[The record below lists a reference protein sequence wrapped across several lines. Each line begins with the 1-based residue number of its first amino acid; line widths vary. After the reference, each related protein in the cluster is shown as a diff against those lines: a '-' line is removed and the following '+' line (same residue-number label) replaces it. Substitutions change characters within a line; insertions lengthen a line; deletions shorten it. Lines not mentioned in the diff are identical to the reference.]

1 MALGQNIKALRIKK
15 NLSQEAL
22 SALTGGKV
30 SQGAISTLEKRDST
44 SSRYVVAL
52 AKALNVSATELLTG
66 GESESNVHRMVSE
79 PLPVYSVVVRDI
91 NNLLD
96 DMNENGKYVLLG
108 MAKVVAVQYPVKKNH
123 AS

>member
-15 NLSQEAL
+15 NLSQDAL
-22 SALTGGKV
+22 SALTEGEV

-44 SSRYVVAL
+44 SSKYVVAL
-52 AKALNVSATELLTG
+52 AKALNVSATELLMG
-66 GESESNVHRMVSE
+66 GESGSNVHRMVSE
-79 PLPVYSVVVRDI
+79 PPPVYSVVVRDI

-96 DMNENGKYVLLG
+96 AMNENGKYVLLG
-108 MAKVVAVQYPVKKNH
+108 MAKVVAVEYPVKKNH